1 MPFFENLLI
10 YDTEYV
16 IITVIIKLMG
26 IDMNSTQ
33 TYEKIVKVKNTGK
46 HLAKKVSLI
55 MAYVLFF
62 AFWLASA
69 LRNIGNKSFVLILLA
84 GALTTFT
91 LVILTWKYLQL
102 EYEYSFWYGRLSIA
116 RIYGKKKRKALIDT
130 DLKDLLIIAPATEE
144 YIARAEHFDIEA
156 RIIAVSSESAENI
169 WLAVTGGE
177 DERRVLIFFEAD
189 ERSLNMLKTANPIS
203 FVRSR

>member
-1 MPFFENLLI
+1 
-10 YDTEYV
+10 
-16 IITVIIKLMG
+16 
-26 IDMNSTQ
+26 MNSAL

-62 AFWLASA
+62 AMWLAGA
-69 LRNIGNKSFVLILLA
+69 LRNVDNKSFVLILLA
-84 GALTTFT
+84 GALTTFI
-91 LVILTWKYLQL
+91 LVILTWKYVQL

-116 RIYGKKKRKALIDT
+116 KIYGKKRRRSLIDT
-130 DLKDLLIIAPATEE
+130 DVKDLLIIAPATEE
-144 YIARAEHFDIEA
+144 YIAKAEHFDVEM
-156 RIIAVSSESAENI
+156 RIIAVSSENADDI

-189 ERSLNMLKTANPIS
+189 ERSLHMLKSINPIS
-203 FVRSR
+203 FIRSK

>member
-1 MPFFENLLI
+1 
-10 YDTEYV
+10 
-16 IITVIIKLMG
+16 
-26 IDMNSTQ
+26 
-33 TYEKIVKVKNTGK
+33 
-46 HLAKKVSLI
+46 